1 MFRRL
6 DESTIRTGERISTRL
21 GFVVAI
27 LENGDRAIVQM
38 LSIKFGN
45 QPSNL
50 CEYCFID
57 KSAIRLSERRSTR
70 LELVLLES

>member
-1 MFRRL
+1 MFRRI

-21 GFVVAI
+21 GLALI
-27 LENGDRAIVQM
+27 LENGDRAIVQI

-50 CEYCFID
+50 CEYCFRID